1 MQKVLCSLS
10 QAANP
15 ASFTVTVKDK
25 GKRNHISRHAE
36 AKLTSEMDSLEEQV
50 YH

>member
-1 MQKVLCSLS
+1 MQKVQCSLS

-25 GKRNHISRHAE
+25 GKKKKTHISRNAE
-36 AKLTSEMDSLEEQV
+36 AKLTSEMDNVSV
-50 YH
+50 

>member
-1 MQKVLCSLS
+1 MQKVQCSLS

-25 GKRNHISRHAE
+25 EKKKKHISRNAE
-36 AKLTSEMDSLEEQV
+36 AKLTSEMDNVSV
-50 YH
+50 